1 MRRSHALMRMIPIG
15 GLCLLAVGSGQ
26 VQAQQSAARLDAVVN
41 DLATMRRAMAEQE
54 KRLSV
59 LEQAIKEL
67 RQESRPGTP
76 GADLGRPRPSTSAQ
90 SRAPWQ
96 VPANWDRV
104 QVGMSESQVVAI
116 LGPATSVKRVSDL
129 RTLLYRG
136 EVPGSGTVSG
146 NVELG
151 GEDRVYLVNKPVF

>member
-1 MRRSHALMRMIPIG
+1 
-15 GLCLLAVGSGQ
+15 
-26 VQAQQSAARLDAVVN
+26 
-41 DLATMRRAMAEQE
+41 
-54 KRLSV
+54 
-59 LEQAIKEL
+59 
-67 RQESRPGTP
+67 
-76 GADLGRPRPSTSAQ
+76 
-90 SRAPWQ
+90 
-96 VPANWDRV
+96 
-104 QVGMSESQVVAI
+104 MSESQVVAI